1 MKRIVKKKLPTE
13 ILFGGFTSVGHPYPS
28 LKRSQFACLETLIEK
43 PDPVI
48 NYSESF
54 MEFYSR
60 SKDTVKWC
68 YILNSVGQRMIVREE
83 WTNLLRQLLSLS
95 KKGWH

>member
-1 MKRIVKKKLPTE
+1 MKRKVKNKLPTE

-28 LKRSQFACLETLIEK
+28 LKRSQFTCLKTLIDK

-60 SKDTVKWC
+60 SKETIKL
-68 YILNSVGQRMIVREE
+68 YFILKIPAHQRMNVKE
-83 WTNLLRQLLSLS
+83 
-95 KKGWH
+95 G